1 MWSVH
6 NTQQLTTIL
15 TVPMQALNIEL
26 KAQIPS
32 LWLDG
37 LSTNQICQT
46 LSISKSLVYKVLA
59 QWRTTG
65 SIQAPMTTVGRPR
78 ILPGDAI
85 MFIESLLDKDTTLLI
100 DEMKARVSAE
110 FGLDVSTTTL
120 RRTLNSMRCSRKRVT
135 KIAIERN
142 ELLRAAFKCRFAE
155 LVDNLDMLLCIDE
168 SSKDDRT
175 VSRRWVSYTEF
186 GP

>member
-1 MWSVH
+1 MCVERTQHTTTHYRPHSTHASPQHRAEVSDSIPLARWSQRQP
-6 NTQQLTTIL
+6 N
-15 TVPMQALNIEL
+15 
-26 KAQIPS
+26 
-32 LWLDG
+32 
-37 LSTNQICQT
+37 LSD
-46 LSISKSLVYKVLA
+46 LVYKVLA
-59 QWRTTG
+59 RWHTTG

-85 MFIESLLDKDTTLLI
+85 MFIESLLDKDTTLLV